1 MKRKNNKKFN
11 KRPQNPLNKLSLFQ
25 KSDSR
30 FSKKCPLSGKDAPAI
45 DNKNI
50 KLLTRYITDTHKIM
64 PSRITSVSQNVEIVS
79 KKKTE
84 LNKKNE
90 DSKKQFK
97 EVADKISNKIL
108 KFKKESKENGE
119 LYGSV
124 KPKEVSI
131 AFKDILKV
139 EISPSQIDL
148 RQEITQVGKYKI
160 NINLHAEVTASVN
173 LQIDKIDSI

>member
-1 MKRKNNKKFN
+1 MQVILLENIMKLGKIGDQVEVKNGFGRNFLLRQGKAL
-11 KRPQNPLNKLSLFQ
+11 RA
-25 KSDSR
+25 
-30 FSKKCPLSGKDAPAI
+30 SKE
-45 DNKNI
+45 
-50 KLLTRYITDTHKIM
+50 
-64 PSRITSVSQNVEIVS
+64 NVEFVS

-90 DSKKQFK
+90 ESKKQFK
-97 EVADKISNKIL
+97 EIADKISNKIL

-139 EISPSQIDL
+139 EINPSQIDL

-160 NINLHAEVTASVN
+160 NINLHAEVTVSVN